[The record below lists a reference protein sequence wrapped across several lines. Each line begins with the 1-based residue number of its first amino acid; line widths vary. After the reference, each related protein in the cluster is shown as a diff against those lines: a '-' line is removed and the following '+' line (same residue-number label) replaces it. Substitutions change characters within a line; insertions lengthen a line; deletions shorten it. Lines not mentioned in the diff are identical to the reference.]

1 MDRLLLLEVR
11 GLLAASRTEI
21 NRERRRLASTLSCAV
36 TILGQVLKAVPLTS
50 CVYFPFFTWEFV
62 GVWLGALL
70 LNVRLLCAPSRA
82 ALVTHPW
89 WGVGVGVMLCRHDI
103 SGALKKKNLYPLN
116 HTVANMFHS
125 DCWGKQVSHWPRS
138 AAYSPPLSDDALCLR
153 GNMKLQRGQF
163 LYRKIKH
170 GVLCWPLYSSTVS
183 GLCIQRRPTSQVLEH
198 SSSEP
203 KQWQS

>member
-1 MDRLLLLEVR
+1 MCCYHFRSSSE
-11 GLLAASRTEI
+11 
-21 NRERRRLASTLSCAV
+21 
-36 TILGQVLKAVPLTS
+36 
-50 CVYFPFFTWEFV
+50 
-62 GVWLGALL
+62 
-70 LNVRLLCAPSRA
+70 
-82 ALVTHPW
+82 
-89 WGVGVGVMLCRHDI
+89 
-103 SGALKKKNLYPLN
+103 SGAPDFMCLLPVFHMRVCRSVTWSTPVECTSSLCTFKGCSGDSPLMGGWRGSHAVQTWHQRCFKKKKNLYPLN

-125 DCWGKQVSHWPRS
+125 DCWGKQVSHWPRG